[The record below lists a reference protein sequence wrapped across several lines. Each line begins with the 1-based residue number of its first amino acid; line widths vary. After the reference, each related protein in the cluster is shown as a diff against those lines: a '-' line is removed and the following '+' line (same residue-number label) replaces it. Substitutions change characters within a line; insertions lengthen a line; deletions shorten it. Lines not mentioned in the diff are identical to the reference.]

1 MDFEPYTKYELL
13 EDINMLIRLD
23 LIDCKLR
30 EDNEWVYAIT
40 EKGRQMTDDQVGE
53 VIDEAIRQRDN
64 QEMPEEE

>member
-1 MDFEPYTKYELL
+1 MDSEQYTKYELL

-30 EDNEWVYAIT
+30 EDNEWVYKIT
-40 EKGRQMTDDQVGE
+40 EKGRQMTDDQVSE